1 MLALVDVCS
10 HILATIALLTHVA
23 WTQIVICN
31 SGFKKKRRDKITT
44 LIQKTYGSIAIITG
58 VVNSAV
64 NFLLENSDAITAAKI
79 LFNLLVVFAHL
90 FAVRLMV
97 NFIKSEREIKT
108 KAVTNS
114 QQIYHPPKGESK
126 RTPSGVFLCE

>member
-1 MLALVDVCS
+1 MLALLDVCS

-23 WTQIVICN
+23 WTQIVIYN
-31 SGFKKKRRDKITT
+31 SDFKKKRRDKITT

-64 NFLLENSDAITAAKI
+64 NFLLENSDATTAAKI

-114 QQIYHPPKGESK
+114 Q
-126 RTPSGVFLCE
+126 